1 VLIQFVYPHLLYAT
15 IPLISLLIW
24 YRVFRYRPMSY
35 RYPLARWLQ
44 QQLGASQ
51 LWVTR
56 ATLLLRAITLLT
68 LGVLV
73 AQPQWVDKR
82 SQINVEG
89 VAMALL
95 LDVSGSMQC
104 FDDPENP
111 EQRIEV
117 AKREAIRFVAK
128 RTNDPIALVI
138 FGATAVSRVPLTM
151 DKLLL
156 REVIEQLK
164 IGIINPEGTVL
175 SKAMLLGIARLKES
189 PSKSKVMI
197 LLTDGQPMNDDVAP
211 QAAIELARAYG
222 VKVYT
227 IGIGGDISYLMH
239 PIMGAVPVASEL
251 NKQLLY
257 VIAKETGGQFFEA
270 RNPQQLRKI
279 YDHIDQLEKTKIETP
294 LFNDKYDWFIP
305 FVWICIA
312 CMAAEL
318 MLATM
323 KWLII

>member
-1 VLIQFVYPHLLYAT
+1 MLVQFAYPYILYVT
-15 IPLISLLIW
+15 IPLVALLLW
-24 YRVFRYRPMSY
+24 YRMFRYRSMSY
-35 RYPLARWLQ
+35 QYPLARWLQ
-44 QQLGASQ
+44 QQLGMSS

-56 ATLLLRAITLLT
+56 VMVLLRVVTLLT
-68 LGVLV
+68 LGILV
-73 AQPQWVDKR
+73 AKPQWVDQR
-82 SQINVEG
+82 SQVQVDGI
-89 VAMALL
+89 AMALV

-104 FDDPENP
+104 FDDPQNP

-117 AKREAIRFVAK
+117 AKREAIRFVTK

-156 REVIEQLK
+156 RDVIDQLQ

-175 SKAMLLGIARLKES
+175 SKAMLLGIARLKQA

-211 QAAIELARAYG
+211 QAAIELARQFG
-222 VKVYT
+222 IRVYT
-227 IGIGGDISYLMH
+227 IGIGNDVSYLMH

-251 NKQLLY
+251 NRQLLQ

-270 RNPQQLRKI
+270 RNPKQLRTI

-294 LFNDKYDWFIP
+294 SYNDAYDWFIP
-305 FVWICIA
+305 FVWLCIV
-312 CMAAEL
+312 CMSAEL
-318 MLATM
+318 MLSTM
-323 KWLII
+323 KWLCI